1 MEQMKQSYAGS
12 LTPAVP
18 QGAVFQAKPPGCTI
32 TAYRSGKVLFQG
44 KTPAQ
49 KRPAGERLRR
59 RKQRKP
65 SKSGRSALRS
75 PAGIASMSVIGSDE
89 VGTGDYF
96 GPITV
101 ACAYADKSKLSL
113 MKELGVKDSKDLKDP
128 QIIEIAK
135 LLIKTIPYSLLVLK
149 MKNTIRCRKKA

>member
-49 KRPAGERLRR
+49 KRWGTAEAPKAKKTVKSDPLYAPRR
-59 RKQRKP
+59 
-65 SKSGRSALRS
+65 AL
-75 PAGIASMSVIGSDE
+75 P
-89 VGTGDYF
+89 
-96 GPITV
+96 P
-101 ACAYADKSKLSL
+101 C
-113 MKELGVKDSKDLKDP
+113 
-128 QIIEIAK
+128 Q
-135 LLIKTIPYSLLVLK
+135 
-149 MKNTIRCRKKA
+149 